1 MTREEAIYKLKQM
14 KRYSKYLSDDE
25 IAAIVISIEALEH
38 PEKNVIAVIPC
49 GDAISRQAAID
60 ALTKTSGIRGDALKA
75 LYALPSVTPLEEEL
89 FREKEQAYYCGYED
103 GRKLEW
109 TAVTESEDKE

>member
-38 PEKNVIAVIPC
+38 PEKNVIAVVPC
-49 GDAISRQAAID
+49 DDAISRQAVIE
-60 ALTKTSGIRGDALKA
+60 LCEGWWLGHTKEDDFVTEVR
-75 LYALPSVTPLEEEL
+75 ALPSVTPPPIECEE
-89 FREKEQAYYCGYED
+89 
-103 GRKLEW
+103 RKSGNCPFY
-109 TAVTESEDKE
+109 AN